1 MITITTVEGL
11 QAIQNDLTADYEL
24 GCDID
29 LSSLEKWTPI
39 GTPEDVNVS
48 FNGTL
53 NGNGHKI
60 KNMTITINSTYDN
73 NLVGF
78 FRMLG
83 DCTIKN
89 LVFENTTI
97 NSTGY
102 NNCTGILAGGVYY
115 KAPQIENVS
124 VQGTINVT
132 HNYLYTQYA
141 FRGVGGFIGS
151 CYGDTNYMTFK
162 DCISNVNINIT
173 GSTRSIYVGGFIGYS
188 RYTKLYRCFAFGTIA
203 VQEKSG
209 EQYFNIGGFCPHI
222 YSSTH
227 NYCGSAVSISGTNST
242 NCSSCCKYL
251 TETSSFTNNNSRR
264 IWNGATFSYEDYV
277 SSSDTLVTQ
286 DEFIALIDDED
297 KFKYNLTDLDF
308 ANGKYLKLAI
318 DTSETIYNIPLFGV
332 TYNNVKKVI
341 YNGNEVSKFYL
352 DGGVV
357 FEKSSS
363 EEPSTGETWV
373 LNEEPHFS
381 PFIKVIEE
389 DTGIVAQIKFEV
401 NCSINSVSYS
411 LLIFES
417 ELVPMH
423 TDAVSI
429 IAKNT
434 PTDRNNI
441 YYSGSWVDEVYRT
454 ITFNVAPAG
463 DLLKWLQ
470 ANGTKQ

>member
-11 QAIQNDLTADYEL
+11 QAIQNDLTGDYEL

-89 LVFENTTI
+89 LVFENATI

-151 CYGDTNYMTFK
+151 CYGDSNYMTFK

-173 GSTRSIYVGGFIGYS
+173 DSSRSIYVGGFIGYS

-227 NYCGSAVSISGTNST
+227 NYCGSAVSISGASKTTCTS
-242 NCSSCCKYL
+242 CSKYL
-251 TETSSFTNNNSRR
+251 TETSSFTNNNSRK
-264 IWNGATFSYEDYV
+264 IWNGATFSYEDYG

-286 DEFIALIDDED
+286 DEFIALIDDEN
-297 KFKYNLTDLDF
+297 KSKYNLTDLDF
-308 ANGKYLKLAI
+308 ANSKYLKLAI

-341 YNGNEVSKFYL
+341 YNGNEVSKFML
-352 DGGVV
+352 NGGVV

-363 EEPSTGETWV
+363 EQPSTGETWV
-373 LNEEPHFS
+373 L
-381 PFIKVIEE
+381 
-389 DTGIVAQIKFEV
+389 DTRPTFGAR
-401 NCSINSVSYS
+401 SWSYDINFTSNGNSYS
-411 LLIFES
+411 KFNYYFLNPLES
-417 ELVPMH
+417 YLRYDTTNVF
-423 TDAVSI
+423 DINGVGWI
-429 IAKNT
+429 
-434 PTDRNNI
+434 
-441 YYSGSWVDEVYRT
+441 DENYRT
-454 ITFNVAPAG
+454 VTFETAPTG
-463 DLLKWLQ
+463 NLLTWLQ